1 MKVEAPLK
9 DMELQ
14 VKEKIKHEKHV
25 KKVMKKNLAGS
36 YRSTPLKHNVWS
48 LPLKF
53 TNSFI

>member
-1 MKVEAPLK
+1 
-9 DMELQ
+9 MELQ

-53 TNSFI
+53 INSFI